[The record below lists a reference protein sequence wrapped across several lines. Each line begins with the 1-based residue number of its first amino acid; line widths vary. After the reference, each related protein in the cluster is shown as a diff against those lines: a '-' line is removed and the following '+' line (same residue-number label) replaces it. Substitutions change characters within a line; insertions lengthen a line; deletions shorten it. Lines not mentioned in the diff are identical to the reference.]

1 MHRDVNSNVAVENH
15 IMAIVKEPE
24 FTEAIEAADTDQQLQ
39 IPNELPVLPL
49 RDIVIYPFMIV
60 PLFVSREKSI
70 RAVDEALAENRMIL
84 LASQKDLDKEEPTA
98 EDLYAV
104 GTAAVIMRMLKLP
117 DGRIRILVQGLA
129 RAHVESVDATGEYL
143 RSHVKVMQEVLP
155 PERSLEVEALVRNVR
170 ASMEKAINLGKNISP
185 EVMAII
191 ANLDDAGRLADL
203 SASNLELKVEDAQS
217 VLDIADTTA
226 RLRRV
231 NDLLNKEIEVLT
243 VQQEINTQ
251 ARADI
256 DRSQREF
263 YLRQQLKAIQ
273 SELGEGNE
281 LAEEI
286 AQFREKIEASKMPK
300 PAEDEALRQLK
311 KLERMHPDAAET
323 ATLRNWMEIMTD
335 LPWSRSSV
343 DNLDLQKA
351 ERVLNEDHYGLEKVK
366 DRIIE
371 ALAVRKLKEKPK
383 GPILCL
389 VGPPGVGKTSLGRSI
404 ARALD
409 RKFVR
414 LSLGGVH
421 DEAEIR
427 GHRRTYVGA
436 MPGRIIQ
443 AVQQAG
449 TNNPLIML
457 DEIDKVGADFRGDP
471 SSALLEVLDPEQNNS
486 FRDNYLGV
494 TFDLSNVIFMTTA
507 NVLDTIQPALRDRM
521 ETIRLAGYTEE
532 EKREIAIRHLIPK
545 QMEENGITAKD
556 LHVSKT
562 ALTAIIQQY
571 TQEAGL
577 RQLEREIGRICRKVA
592 RKIAEGHKGSIRV
605 SLKNVHEFLGAP
617 KIIPEEVLKKD
628 QIGVATGLAWTAVGG
643 DVLFIEALRMRGKG
657 NLVLTGQLGDV
668 MRESAQAAYSYAK
681 ARAKELDIA
690 EEDFSNYDLHIH
702 IPEGAIPKDGP
713 SAGITLATAMVS
725 ALSARPVRKDVAMT
739 GEITLRGNVLP
750 IGGVKEKVLAARR
763 ARVTTILLPTQ
774 NRRDLDE
781 VPKEPF
787 KDIRFVFVDNM
798 RQVFREALGDKVVPP
813 VTSGPRPQR
822 LPQPANVRPA

>member
-1 MHRDVNSNVAVENH
+1 
-15 IMAIVKEPE
+15 MAIVKEPE
-24 FTEAIEAADTDQQLQ
+24 FSEAIEAADNDQQLQ
-39 IPNELPVLPL
+39 IPSELPVLPL

-70 RAVDEALAENRMIL
+70 RAVDDALGENRMIL
-84 LASQKDLDKEEPTA
+84 LASQKDLDKEEPAA

-129 RAHVESVDATGEYL
+129 RAHIESVDATGEYL
-143 RSHVKVMQEVLP
+143 RSRVSVMQEVLP

-217 VLDIADTTA
+217 VLDIADTTT

-281 LAEEI
+281 LAEET
-286 AQFREKIEASKMPK
+286 AQFREKIEAAKMPK
-300 PAEDEALRQLK
+300 PAEEEALRQLK

-343 DNLDLQKA
+343 DNLDLKKA
-351 ERVLNEDHYGLEKVK
+351 EHVLNEDHYGLEKVK

-421 DEAEIR
+421 DEAEVR

-521 ETIRLAGYTEE
+521 EVIRLAGYTEE

-556 LHVSKT
+556 LHLSKT
-562 ALTAIIQQY
+562 ALITIIQQY

-577 RQLEREIGRICRKVA
+577 RQLEREIGKICRKVA
-592 RKIAEGHKGSIRV
+592 RKIAEGHKGGVRV
-605 SLKNVHEFLGAP
+605 SLKSVHEFLGPP
-617 KIIPEEVLKKD
+617 KIIPDEVLKKD

-643 DVLFIEALRMRGKG
+643 DVLFIEALRMKGKG
-657 NLVLTGQLGDV
+657 SLVLTGQLGDV

-690 EEDFSNYDLHIH
+690 EEDFNTYDLHIH

-725 ALSARPVRKDVAMT
+725 ALSSRPVRKDVAMT

-763 ARVTTILLPTQ
+763 ARVTTIILPQQ

-798 RQVFREALGDKVVPP
+798 RQVFREALGEKVLPP
-813 VTSGPRPQR
+813 ASPAPRPQR
-822 LPQPANVRPA
+822 IPQAANARPA

>member
-1 MHRDVNSNVAVENH
+1 
-15 IMAIVKEPE
+15 MAIAKEPE
-24 FTEAIEAADTDQQLQ
+24 FTEAIETIDNDQQLQ
-39 IPNELPVLPL
+39 IPSELPVLPL

-129 RAHVESVDATGEYL
+129 RAQIESVDATGEYL
-143 RSHVKVMQEVLP
+143 RSKVSVMQEVLP

-185 EVMAII
+185 
-191 ANLDDAGRLADL
+191 DL

-217 VLDIADTTA
+217 VLDIADTTT

-300 PAEDEALRQLK
+300 IAEDEALRQLK

-486 FRDNYLGV
+486 FRDNYLGI

-521 ETIRLAGYTEE
+521 EVIRLAGYTEE

-562 ALTAIIQQY
+562 ALITIIQQY

-592 RKIAEGHKGSIRV
+592 RKIAEGHKDGIRV

-628 QIGVATGLAWTAVGG
+628 QVGVATGLAWTAVGG

-763 ARVTTILLPTQ
+763 ARVTTIILPTQ
-774 NRRDLDE
+774 NRRDLEE

-787 KDIRFVFVDNM
+787 KDIRFVFVDHM
-798 RQVFREALGDKVVPP
+798 RQVFREALGDKVAPPRVP
-813 VTSGPRPQR
+813 Q
-822 LPQPANVRPA
+822 QPANARSAN

>member
-1 MHRDVNSNVAVENH
+1 
-15 IMAIVKEPE
+15 MAIEEPK
-24 FTEAIEAADTDQQLQ
+24 FSEAIETVENDQQLQ
-39 IPNELPVLPL
+39 IPSELPVLPL

-98 EDLYAV
+98 EDLYGV

-129 RAHVESVDATGEYL
+129 RAHIESVDATGEYL
-143 RSHVKVMQEVLP
+143 RARVTVMQEVLP

-217 VLDIADTTA
+217 VLDIADTTT

-281 LAEEI
+281 LAEET
-286 AQFREKIEASKMPK
+286 AQFREKIEAAKMPK
-300 PAEDEALRQLK
+300 AAEDEALRQLK

-366 DRIIE
+366 DRILE

-521 ETIRLAGYTEE
+521 EVIRLAGYTEE

-556 LHVSKT
+556 IHVSRT
-562 ALTAIIQQY
+562 ALITLIQQY

-592 RKIAEGHKGSIRV
+592 RKMAEGHKGGIRV
-605 SLKNVHEFLGAP
+605 SLKNLHEFLGAP
-617 KIIPEEVLKKD
+617 KIIPDEILKKD
-628 QIGVATGLAWTAVGG
+628 QVGVATGLAWTAVGG

-681 ARAKELDIA
+681 SRAKELDIA

-725 ALSARPVRKDVAMT
+725 ALSTRPVRKDVAMT

-763 ARVTTILLPTQ
+763 ARVTTIILPQQ

-798 RQVFREALGDKVVPP
+798 RQVFREALGEKVVPP
-813 VTSGPRPQR
+813 PNPGPRPQR
-822 LPQPANVRPA
+822 MPQAANVRPA

>member
-1 MHRDVNSNVAVENH
+1 MPIA
-15 IMAIVKEPE
+15 KEPE
-24 FTEAIEAADTDQQLQ
+24 FAEAIETVDTDQQLQ
-39 IPNELPVLPL
+39 IPSELPVLPL

-70 RAVDEALAENRMIL
+70 RAVDEALGENRMIFL
-84 LASQKDLDKEEPTA
+84 VSQRDLDKEEPA
-98 EDLYAV
+98 GEDLYTT
-104 GTAAVIMRMLKLP
+104 GTVAVIMRMLKLP

-129 RAHVESVDATGEYL
+129 RARVEEVTDAGEHL
-143 RSHVKVMQEVLP
+143 KGRLSAMQETAAG
-155 PERSLEVEALVRNVR
+155 ERSLEVEALVRNVR
-170 ASMEKAINLGKNISP
+170 ASMERATNLGKNISP
-185 EVMAII
+185 EVMAIV
-191 ANLDDAGRLADL
+191 AGLDDAGRLADL
-203 SASNLELKVEDAQS
+203 AASNLELKVEDAQS

-231 NDLLNKEIEVLT
+231 NELLNKEIEVLT

-273 SELGEGNE
+273 TELGEGNE

-286 AQFREKIEASKMPK
+286 AQLREKIEAAKMPK
-300 PAEDEALRQLK
+300 PAEEEALRQLK

-335 LPWSRSSV
+335 LPWSKASS
-343 DNLDLQKA
+343 DNLDLIKA
-351 ERVLNEDHYGLEKVK
+351 QRILDEDHYGLEKVK
-366 DRIIE
+366 ERIVE

-383 GPILCL
+383 GSILCL

-414 LSLGGVH
+414 LSLGGLH

-436 MPGRIIQ
+436 MPGRIVQ
-443 AVQQAG
+443 ALQQAG

-494 TFDLSNVIFMTTA
+494 TFDLSNAMFMTTA

-521 ETIRLAGYTEE
+521 EVIRLAGYTEE
-532 EKREIAIRHLIPK
+532 EKLEIARRHLLPK
-545 QMEENGITAKD
+545 QLEENGISPKN
-556 LHVSKT
+556 VQISKR
-562 ALTAIIQQY
+562 ALSALIQQY

-577 RQLEREIGRICRKVA
+577 RQLEREIGTVCRKVA
-592 RKIAEGHKGSIRV
+592 RRVAEGKTEVVRV
-605 SLKNVHEFLGAP
+605 TPRNVHDFLGAP
-617 KIIPEEVLKKD
+617 KVFPEEILKKD

-643 DVLFIEALRMRGKG
+643 DVLFIEALRVRGKG
-657 NLVLTGQLGDV
+657 ALVLTGQLGDV
-668 MRESAQAAYSYAK
+668 MKESAQAAYSFAK
-681 ARAKELDIA
+681 SRASELGIP
-690 EEDFSNYDLHIH
+690 EDDFNIYDVHVH

-713 SAGITLATAMVS
+713 SAGITLATAIVS
-725 ALSARPVRKDVAMT
+725 VLAQLPIRKDVAMT

-750 IGGVKEKVLAARR
+750 VGGVKEKVLAAGR
-763 ARVTTILLPTQ
+763 ARVTKILLPHLNQ
-774 NRRDLDE
+774 RDMDE
-781 VPKEPF
+781 VPKELF
-787 KDIRFVFVDNM
+787 GEIQFIFVENVQ
-798 RQVFREALGDKVVPP
+798 QVFREALKDKVTPPASGSARPKPLTLPVPA
-813 VTSGPRPQR
+813 SSH
-822 LPQPANVRPA
+822 

>member
-1 MHRDVNSNVAVENH
+1 
-15 IMAIVKEPE
+15 MAIAKDPE
-24 FTEAIEAADTDQQLQ
+24 FTEAIDTAETDQQLQ

-84 LASQKDLDKEEPTA
+84 LASQRDLDKEEPTA
-98 EDLYAV
+98 EDLYSV

-129 RAHVESVDATGEYL
+129 RAQIQSVDTTGEYL
-143 RSHVKVMQEVLP
+143 RARINVMQEILP

-170 ASMEKAINLGKNISP
+170 ASMEKAITLGKNISP

-217 VLDIADTTA
+217 VLDIADTTT

-263 YLRQQLKAIQ
+263 YLRQQMKAIQ

-286 AQFREKIEASKMPK
+286 AQFREKIEAAKMPK
-300 PAEDEALRQLK
+300 PAEDEAVRQLK

-335 LPWSRSSV
+335 LPWSRSSE

-366 DRIIE
+366 DRILE

-521 ETIRLAGYTEE
+521 EVIRLAGYTEE
-532 EKREIAIRHLIPK
+532 EKREIAVRHLLPK
-545 QMEENGITAKD
+545 QMEENGISSRD
-556 LHVSKT
+556 LHISRT
-562 ALTAIIQQY
+562 ALITIIQQY

-577 RQLEREIGRICRKVA
+577 RQLEREIGRISRKVA
-592 RKIAEGHKGSIRV
+592 RKIAEGHKGTIRV
-605 SLKNVHEFLGAP
+605 SLKNIHEFLGAP

-628 QIGVATGLAWTAVGG
+628 QVGVATGLAWTAVGG

-681 ARAKELDIA
+681 SRAKELEIP
-690 EEDFSNYDLHIH
+690 EEDFNNYDLHIH

-725 ALSARPVRKDVAMT
+725 ALSTRPVRKDVAMT

-763 ARVTTILLPTQ
+763 ARVSTIILPQQ
-774 NRRDLDE
+774 NRRDLEE

-787 KDIRFVFVDNM
+787 KDIRFVFVENM
-798 RQVFREALGDKVVPP
+798 RQVFREALQEKVAPP
-813 VTSGPRPQR
+813 ATTGPRPTR
-822 LPQPANVRPA
+822 MPQPANVRPA